1 VKTGSFQAWNNN
13 PSLMPVV
20 TITMSRGKTYDQK
33 KKLTEEV
40 TKALITALGVPQ
52 ERVTILIH
60 ELEKE
65 NIALQGTLLTEQK

>member
-1 VKTGSFQAWNNN
+1 
-13 PSLMPVV
+13 MPVV